1 MPRCVARTK
10 RRRESR
16 VSVGGLPM
24 VKPLSSNLAGTSG
37 QQLQLRSRCHRV
49 YSSEPSG
56 GAFSARPE
64 TLLWRVS
71 ARLVRGLA
79 SCNRVPPAASWYHP
93 QRKGWLAPADKDAPL
108 HALIPKRTS
117 SAICHSDAGSS
128 APCLS
133 NLATASVNRQ
143 RQVSQLYRRR

>member
-1 MPRCVARTK
+1 
-10 RRRESR
+10 

-71 ARLVRGLA
+71 ARLVRGLPVA
-79 SCNRVPPAASWYHP
+79 IEFRRLLPGITHNEKAGLR
-93 QRKGWLAPADKDAPL
+93 PL
-108 HALIPKRTS
+108 IKTPRS
-117 SAICHSDAGSS
+117 M
-128 APCLS
+128 
-133 NLATASVNRQ
+133 R
-143 RQVSQLYRRR
+143 